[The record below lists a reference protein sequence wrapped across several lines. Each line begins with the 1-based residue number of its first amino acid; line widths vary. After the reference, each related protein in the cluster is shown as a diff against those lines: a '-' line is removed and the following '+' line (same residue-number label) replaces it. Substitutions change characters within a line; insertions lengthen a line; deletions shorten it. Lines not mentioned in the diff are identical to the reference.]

1 MGLFDFLNNVK
12 NSFKSKTVNTVKASV
27 SPKENFSFQTLP
39 QSLNEMKNM
48 SEASLDDPYKTA
60 VLTVC
65 ALCAY
70 SKNRENGKDMLNYLR
85 APRQLSGIDIS
96 FLNDRFMDGKT
107 YIPFSFF
114 DGATPENN
122 YTPKTPYTITVRSNQ
137 YSDENANYKK
147 LFVQSGG
154 ADSLRAIIL
163 RLGADGK
170 WYLWEQE
177 LLAGIREPKSQNPW
191 A

>member
-1 MGLFDFLNNVK
+1 MGIFDIFNN
-12 NSFKSKTVNTVKASV
+12 FKKKTINTVKSAV
-27 SPKENFSFQTLP
+27 SPKESFTFQSLP
-39 QSLNEMKNM
+39 QNVDEMKAM
-48 SEASLDDPYKTA
+48 AEVTLDSPYKTA
-60 VLTVC
+60 ALTVC
-65 ALCAY
+65 ALCVYA
-70 SKNRENGKDMLNYLR
+70 KDKEKGKDMLNFLR
-85 APRQLSGIDIS
+85 GPRPLSGIDIS

-114 DGATPENN
+114 DGATPANE
-122 YTPKTPYTITVRSNQ
+122 YTPNTPYALTVRSNQ
-137 YSDENANYKK
+137 YSDDNKGYKK

-177 LLAGIREPKSQNPW
+177 LLAGIRVPQSQNPW

>member
-1 MGLFDFLNNVK
+1 MGLFDIFNNVK
-12 NSFKSKTVNTVKASV
+12 NTFKNKTVNTVKAAV
-27 SPKENFSFQTLP
+27 SPKDAFTFQSLP
-39 QSLNEMKNM
+39 QNLDDMKAM
-48 SEASLDDPYKTA
+48 PESSLDSPFKTA
-60 VLTVC
+60 ALTVC

-70 SKNRENGKDMLNYLR
+70 AKNKESGKEMLNYLR
-85 APRQLSGIDIS
+85 GPRPLTGIDIS

-114 DGATPENN
+114 EGATPENE
-122 YTPKTPYTITVRSNQ
+122 YTPKTPYTLTVRSNQ
-137 YSDENANYKK
+137 YSDANQGYKK

-154 ADSLRAIIL
+154 ADSPRAIVL

-177 LLAGIREPKSQNPW
+177 LLAGIRVPRSQNPW